1 MNTAKNFREWFKA
14 NANEYEKLSANAVTL
29 IDAAAQL
36 TEHEP
41 FEAVASLLL
50 SATCVGSAAGMSEQE
65 FMQAVNL
72 AWADAG
78 ELRSEQVTARARAK
92 LRQ

>member
-14 NANEYEKLSANAVTL
+14 TANEYEKLSANAVT
-29 IDAAAQL
+29 QL

-50 SATCVGSAAGMSEQE
+50 SAACVGSAAGMSEQE
-65 FMQAVNL
+65 FI
-72 AWADAG
+72 
-78 ELRSEQVTARARAK
+78 
-92 LRQ
+92 RQ